1 MKFAE
6 LGLDE
11 GILRSIVEQGYSEA
25 TPVQAQAIPVILE
38 VKDVMASAQTGTGK
52 TGAFTLPVLQRM
64 KVHANTS
71 VSPARHPVRVLVL
84 TPTRELA
91 LQVFESARDY
101 GKYTGLRAAVVFGG
115 VSIDPQ
121 IKELKAGIEFLVA
134 TPGRLLDHVQQK
146 TVNLGQVEV
155 LILDEADRMLDM
167 GFMLDIKRI
176 LSLLPE
182 KRQNLMFS
190 ATFSDDIKRL
200 ANQILRDPV
209 RIQVAAKNTIA
220 ELVSHRAYK
229 VSEGR
234 KRECLSFLLRA
245 RDVSQVLVFT
255 STRQMANRLER
266 FLGQEGFSC
275 AALHSD
281 KSQQE
286 RIHALGE
293 FKAGRVNVLVATD
306 IAARGLDIEQLP
318 LVINFELPPNA
329 EDYIHRVGRT
339 GRAGAEGE
347 AISLVA
353 PSDAESLRDIEKLL
367 KSPLSV
373 SDQSDLYRQSPT
385 KVAPAAVHDTAVLVA
400 SPPRLVRT
408 PTASLVRPAARRAQ
422 VPALFLPPVTQT
434 K

>member
-329 EDYIHRVGRT
+329 EDY
-339 GRAGAEGE
+339 
-347 AISLVA
+347 
-353 PSDAESLRDIEKLL
+353 
-367 KSPLSV
+367 
-373 SDQSDLYRQSPT
+373 
-385 KVAPAAVHDTAVLVA
+385 
-400 SPPRLVRT
+400 
-408 PTASLVRPAARRAQ
+408 
-422 VPALFLPPVTQT
+422 
-434 K
+434 

>member
-1 MKFAE
+1 
-6 LGLDE
+6 
-11 GILRSIVEQGYSEA
+11 
-25 TPVQAQAIPVILE
+25 
-38 VKDVMASAQTGTGK
+38 
-52 TGAFTLPVLQRM
+52 
-64 KVHANTS
+64 
-71 VSPARHPVRVLVL
+71 
-84 TPTRELA
+84 
-91 LQVFESARDY
+91 
-101 GKYTGLRAAVVFGG
+101 
-115 VSIDPQ
+115 
-121 IKELKAGIEFLVA
+121 
-134 TPGRLLDHVQQK
+134 
-146 TVNLGQVEV
+146 
-155 LILDEADRMLDM
+155 
-167 GFMLDIKRI
+167 
-176 LSLLPE
+176 
-182 KRQNLMFS
+182 
-190 ATFSDDIKRL
+190 
-200 ANQILRDPV
+200 QILRDPV